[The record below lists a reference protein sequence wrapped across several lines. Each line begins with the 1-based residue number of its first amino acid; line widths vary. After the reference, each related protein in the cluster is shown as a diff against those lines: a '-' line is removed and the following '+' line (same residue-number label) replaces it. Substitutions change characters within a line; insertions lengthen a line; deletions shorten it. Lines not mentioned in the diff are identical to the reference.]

1 MPDRVLSNYRVTVI
15 LLYICV
21 LLLIPRLLNQLNE
34 KEKEY
39 QELVTNSLRN
49 VQGAIDTLKMKN
61 ALDNSG
67 KYIYLHINFLSFRF
81 NE

>member
-1 MPDRVLSNYRVTVI
+1 MLSNYRVTVI
-15 LLYICV
+15 LLYICA

-39 QELVTNSLRN
+39 QELVTNSLQN
-49 VQGAIDTLKMKN
+49 VQRAIDTLKMKN

-67 KYIYLHINFLSFRF
+67 KYIYLRINFLSFRF